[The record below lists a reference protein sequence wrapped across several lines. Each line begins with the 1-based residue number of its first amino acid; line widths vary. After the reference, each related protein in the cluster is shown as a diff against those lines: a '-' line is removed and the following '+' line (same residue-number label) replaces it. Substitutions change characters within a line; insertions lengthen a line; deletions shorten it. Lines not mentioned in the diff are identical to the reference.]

1 MHSQLI
7 RMIGIPAQGGTVTE
21 ENMKSPAAQPRT
33 RRSDRPLYQQ
43 IAQDLA
49 RRIETGLL
57 PPSAQLPTELELM
70 EEYNA
75 SRNTVRD
82 AVKLLITRSLVETRP
97 GQGTFVVQ
105 KIVPFVSTLTG
116 DPATGHSDVYDAE
129 VRANKRTPASS
140 LPRVEVQKA
149 REEVAA
155 ALNVPPGTSVVSR
168 HQERFIDDTPWSMQT
183 SFYPMSLV
191 RRGADR
197 LLIAED
203 IEEGVVR
210 YLAGELSVKQVG
222 YRDLIRYRPPDQQE
236 ISFFRLPP
244 DGRVGVISILR
255 TAFAQG
261 GEPIRVTITVY
272 PADRNQFAVSVGEV
286 PLHDESSSDPS

>member
-1 MHSQLI
+1 M
-7 RMIGIPAQGGTVTE
+7 TE
-21 ENMKSPAAQPRT
+21 ENGKFAASRPRA

-49 RRIETGLL
+49 RRIEAGQL

-105 KIVPFVSTLTG
+105 EIVPFVSTLTG
-116 DPATGHSDVYDAE
+116 DPETGHNDVYDAA
-129 VRANKRTPASS
+129 VRATRRTPHSS

-149 REEVAA
+149 GGEIAA
-155 ALNVPPGTSVVSR
+155 ALNVPPGSSVVSR

-191 RRGADR
+191 QRGADR

-203 IEEGVVR
+203 ITEGAVR
-210 YLAGELSVKQVG
+210 YLARELSIKQVG
-222 YRDLIRYRPPDQQE
+222 YRDLITYRPPEQPE

-244 DGRVGVISILR
+244 DGRVGVISVLR
-255 TAFAQG
+255 TGFAQG
-261 GEPIRVTITVY
+261 GEPIRLTITVY
-272 PADRNQFAVSVGEV
+272 PADRNQFAVSMGEV
-286 PLHDESSSDPS
+286 PSLGEGGSDPS